1 MYTLKQFGRGDG
13 RQSRQIEEARRLV
26 EVDEVAT
33 LLQLTLLS
41 SDTEV
46 GDVMNAREYLH
57 YEMEFDLNN
66 PYEST
71 DEEFLDIGIPQNIK
85 KPMLMRLWLMW

>member
-13 RQSRQIEEARRLV
+13 RHSRQIEEARRLV
-26 EVDEVAT
+26 KVDEVAT

-41 SDTEV
+41 SETEV
-46 GDVMNAREYLH
+46 GDVMNAHEYLKR
-57 YEMEFDLNN
+57 EMEFDLNN
-66 PYEST
+66 PYESI
-71 DEEFLDIGIPQNIK
+71 DEEFLDIGIPHNIK